1 MEKEEKNMFGGPCLS
16 LIMKAVVKRISH
28 VSSWGKCIHT
38 FNAPAS
44 FCTSVISAWH
54 ETAYTLCD
62 YTCARIASRYS
73 ICSGH
78 ELGKLG
84 PNSDYRVN
92 HEFRL
97 NGGKKTGMSLFGVTL
112 LHHFVSLFFVG
123 VFFFFKRY
131 IICCSRQKDTM
142 QSVELV
148 LYIYI
153 YIDIYIFLNVLFSV
167 KWQVMFYYTYSNEEE
182 VYIHSQGPFRTK
194 KNNTALRRLK
204 QTGRV
209 EMLQITR
216 GCFWKMDG
224 TAQNWCCWA
233 SSSFSCLFFYRKLT
247 NCQKEQK
254 HLIMCHYKV
263 SYRAPFWN
271 CVFFIIHMKEKQ
283 HIVFGSQ
290 EERHLLLSFFFF
302 NEFSLQYLC
311 QTGDRSNEMR
321 RLTVH

>member
-97 NGGKKTGMSLFGVTL
+97 NGGKRLACLCLVWPCYITLFHCFL
-112 LHHFVSLFFVG
+112 LGF
-123 VFFFFKRY
+123 FFFFKRY

-153 YIDIYIFLNVLFSV
+153 YI
-167 KWQVMFYYTYSNEEE
+167 
-182 VYIHSQGPFRTK
+182 
-194 KNNTALRRLK
+194 
-204 QTGRV
+204 
-209 EMLQITR
+209 
-216 GCFWKMDG
+216 
-224 TAQNWCCWA
+224 
-233 SSSFSCLFFYRKLT
+233 
-247 NCQKEQK
+247 
-254 HLIMCHYKV
+254 
-263 SYRAPFWN
+263 
-271 CVFFIIHMKEKQ
+271 
-283 HIVFGSQ
+283 
-290 EERHLLLSFFFF
+290 
-302 NEFSLQYLC
+302 
-311 QTGDRSNEMR
+311 
-321 RLTVH
+321 